1 MSARPWKAIAAMAEN
16 RVIGAA
22 GRIPWHIPEDLQ
34 WLRQCT
40 LGQAVA
46 MGRKTYESVGRPL
59 PGRLNIVISRA
70 VPEIPGCVVL
80 PSLEALARYPAG
92 RQVWI
97 LGGAEL
103 YAKALD
109 RVSELYLTVVKG
121 NYEGDAFF
129 PPFEDRFRLA
139 AVLRE
144 DPRFRILKYVP
155 V

>member
-34 WLRQCT
+34 WLKECT

-46 MGRKTYESVGRPL
+46 MGRKTFESVGRPL
-59 PGRLNIVISRA
+59 PGRLNVVISRTLKE
-70 VPEIPGCVVL
+70 VPGCVVL
-80 PSLEALARYPAG
+80 PSLEALAAHDCG

-97 LGGAEL
+97 LGGAEI
-103 YAKALD
+103 YAAALD
-109 RVSELYLTVVKG
+109 RVAELYLTVVKG
-121 NYEGDAFF
+121 HYAGDAFF